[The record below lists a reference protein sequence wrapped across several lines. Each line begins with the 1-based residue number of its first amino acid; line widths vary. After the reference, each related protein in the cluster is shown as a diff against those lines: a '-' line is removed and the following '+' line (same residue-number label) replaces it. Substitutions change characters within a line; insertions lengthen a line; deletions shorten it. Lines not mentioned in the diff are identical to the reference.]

1 MWNLLEL
8 SDLFVC
14 LGGLM
19 KLSSTWEYKKIAG
32 LWFARGDQYP
42 GLHHGIIIFEL
53 FERAPFSCIDSSHMA
68 DNQAK

>member
-1 MWNLLEL
+1 
-8 SDLFVC
+8 
-14 LGGLM
+14 M